1 LRGISG
7 GKLAGVTD
15 QYEGFGEMDE
25 VKRQDWGDVADV
37 PVDTEKLR
45 DGGPTRSPGAMTTTG
60 GTGGDAR
67 RPRPAPPPG
76 RNVAPGRRG
85 PTGQGGGAKP
95 SGKVAPTT
103 TGDATS
109 GGMQAPTGAATTSD
123 ATTGAES
130 TIADVPGRRDR

>member
-1 LRGISG
+1 
-7 GKLAGVTD
+7 
-15 QYEGFGEMDE
+15 MDE
-25 VKRQDWGDVADV
+25 VKRQDWGDVADAAV
-37 PVDTEKLR
+37 ETGKLR
-45 DGGPTRSPGAMTTTG
+45 DGGPTRTPGAMTTTG
-60 GTGGDAR
+60 GTGGNAR

-85 PTGQGGGAKP
+85 PTGNA
-95 SGKVAPTT
+95 GKVAPTT

-109 GGMQAPTGAATTSD
+109 GGMNTPTGAATTSD

>member
-1 LRGISG
+1 M
-7 GKLAGVTD
+7 
-15 QYEGFGEMDE
+15 EE
-25 VKRQDWGDVADV
+25 VRRQDWGDVADV

-76 RNVAPGRRG
+76 RNAAPGRRG
-85 PTGQGGGAKP
+85 PTGP

-109 GGMQAPTGAATTSD
+109 GGTQAPTGAATTSD

>member
-1 LRGISG
+1 
-7 GKLAGVTD
+7 VTD
-15 QYEGFGEMDE
+15 QYEGFGEMEE
-25 VKRQDWGDVADV
+25 VKRQDWGDVADAD
-37 PVDTEKLR
+37 VDTGKLR
-45 DGGPTRSPGAMTTTG
+45 DGGPTRTPGAMTTTG

-85 PTGQGGGAKP
+85 PTGKGPA
-95 SGKVAPTT
+95 GKVAPTT

-109 GGMQAPTGAATTSD
+109 GGMNTPTGAATTSD

>member
-1 LRGISG
+1 M
-7 GKLAGVTD
+7 TD
-15 QYEGFGEMDE
+15 QFEGFGEMEE

-37 PVDTEKLR
+37 PVDTGKLR
-45 DGGPTRSPGAMTTTG
+45 DGGPTRADGTLTTTG
-60 GTGGDAR
+60 GTGGNAR

-76 RNVAPGRRG
+76 RNVSPGRRG
-85 PTGQGGGAKP
+85 PTPGGNVAP

-109 GGMQAPTGAATTSD
+109 GGMGTPGAATTSD

-130 TIADVPGRRDR
+130 TTQGGSGRRR

>member
-1 LRGISG
+1 
-7 GKLAGVTD
+7 
-15 QYEGFGEMDE
+15 MDE
-25 VKRQDWGDVADV
+25 VKRQDWGDVADAA
-37 PVDTEKLR
+37 VDTGKLR
-45 DGGPTRSPGAMTTTG
+45 DGGPTRTPGAMTTTG

-85 PTGQGGGAKP
+85 AGTGQRSSA
-95 SGKVAPTT
+95 GKVAPTT

-109 GGMQAPTGAATTSD
+109 GGMNTPTGAATTSD